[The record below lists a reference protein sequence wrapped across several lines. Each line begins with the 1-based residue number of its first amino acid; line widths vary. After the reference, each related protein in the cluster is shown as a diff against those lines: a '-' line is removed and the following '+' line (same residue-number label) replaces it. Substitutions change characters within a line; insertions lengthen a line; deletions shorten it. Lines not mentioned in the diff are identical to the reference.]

1 MWFRCSA
8 VMPPRRSP
16 RLAAAEE
23 AASVAFP
30 QLPHAVALRIFAAL
44 PADARLRCCEVSR
57 GWRATA
63 WHPDLWR
70 RVDMSPASG
79 VRQPASLALL
89 RAALAKAR
97 ALEALHVTVDCD
109 MPLRELQEVVQAH
122 RGSFQRLAGVAFG
135 LDEVLTIARAAPLL
149 RELHAD
155 VVTMTGAA
163 EALLRNEGVLL
174 AALRIK
180 QLFLVNATGEG
191 LLALRPALVDPALH
205 PSLMEVF
212 WDPDPHMAWVSEAAM
227 GVLADAY
234 VARRLPLLRLGGL
247 TLMPEAEPGLGR
259 LIRDGALTELSVA
272 FCNGGF
278 EAATSDALRANRTLT
293 RIRLVHCDLW
303 RHHAQAVQLL
313 DALVGHPTLRELCLS
328 DNDALFVPDIPGA
341 ALARLLAADAPALT
355 ALDVS
360 GCWLGNAVLMLL
372 LHALPSNSHLL
383 SLDISGNGMTAAFAR
398 ERLLPAVRANT
409 SLRELKTGFE
419 ANAAVREALAL
430 LAQR

>member
-1 MWFRCSA
+1 
-8 VMPPRRSP
+8 MPPRRSP

-30 QLPHAVALRIFAAL
+30 QLPHAVVLRIFAAL

-63 WHPDLWR
+63 SHPELWQH
-70 RVDMSPASG
+70 VDMSPASG

-97 ALEALHVTVDCD
+97 ALEALHVTPDCD
-109 MPLRELQEVVQAH
+109 VPLRELEGIVHTH
-122 RGSFQRLAGVAFG
+122 RGSFQQLSGVVFSV
-135 LDEVLTIARAAPLL
+135 DEILTIARAAPLL
-149 RELHAD
+149 RELRAD
-155 VVTMTGAA
+155 VVTATDAA

-180 QLFLVNATGEG
+180 QLFLVNPTEQG

-205 PSLMEVF
+205 PSLTEVF
-212 WDPDPHMAWVSEAAM
+212 WDPDPSAPMGAWVSEAAM
-227 GVLADAY
+227 GVLTDAY
-234 VARRLPLLRLGGL
+234 VARRLPLLNLRRLN
-247 TLMPEAEPGLGR
+247 LMREAEPVLGR

-272 FCNGGF
+272 MSTGVF
-278 EAATSDALRANRTLT
+278 EAPTADAFRANRTLT

-303 RHHAQAVQLL
+303 RHRARAVQCL
-313 DALVGHPTLRELCLS
+313 DALVGHPMLRELCLS
-328 DNDALFVPDIPGA
+328 GNDASHALEIPGA
-341 ALARLLAADAPALT
+341 PLARLLAADAPALT
-355 ALDVS
+355 TLDVFGCSLGDVGLALLLGALPGNHHLRALD
-360 GCWLGNAVLMLL
+360 
-372 LHALPSNSHLL
+372 
-383 SLDISGNGMTAAFAR
+383 IRGNGMTAAFAR

-419 ANAAVREALAL
+419 GNAAVWETLAF